1 MKKYYIPIFILFVLV
16 SCNSTKKSVNKE
28 DTVNTEEIDSSIKK
42 EIETVPIKV
51 IPKIPKK
58 DTRNIFISLKKTACS
73 GDCPVYEATV
83 FKDGM
88 VIYKG
93 IKSVLVKGKQ
103 EFKLT
108 DEAFEKLKQMFAKTS
123 FKNYNKTYANPKD
136 TDFSSIFITH
146 KNKQVEIKL
155 WKNVPK
161 ELAFAYEYLEGLL
174 LEKKLFE

>member
-1 MKKYYIPIFILFVLV
+1 MKKYYISIFILFVLV
-16 SCNSTKKSVNKE
+16 SCNSTKKPVKVEKKDTKE
-28 DTVNTEEIDSSIKK
+28 VDSIKK
-42 EIETVPIKV
+42 EVTEPIKV
-51 IPKIPKK
+51 IKEVPKTPKK
-58 DTRNIFISLKKTACS
+58 DTRNIFIDLRKTACS

-83 FKDGM
+83 LKDGT

-93 IKSVLVKGKQ
+93 IKSVLVKGKKK
-103 EFKLT
+103 FKLT

-123 FKNYNKTYANPKD
+123 FKNYNRSYANPRD

-146 KNKQVEIKL
+146 KNKQVEVKL

-174 LEKKLFE
+174 LEKKFFE